1 MRRTNRTTGD
11 DLASILLVRS
21 CKLLVHE
28 TCHLLGME
36 HCIYLNCCMNG
47 SGHLEEDFEQS
58 MFLCPIDLKK
68 LALIVDFDLVERY
81 KQMREFFDKHN
92 APKESEWLTNV
103 INTLEDMRNNNSNAN
118 NSGSSTNNELVKCCS
133 SSS

>member
-1 MRRTNRTTGD
+1 MKILTTTKKIKRYDSKLVRSYNRLGAGKASN
-11 DLASILLVRS
+11 LASVLLVRS

-68 LALIVDFDLVERY
+68 LALIVDFDLVGRY
-81 KQMREFFDKHN
+81 KAMKLFFDKHK
-92 APKESEWLTNV
+92 AVKESKW
-103 INTLEDMRNNNSNAN
+103 LEDVILALEE
-118 NSGSSTNNELVKCCS
+118 NELS
-133 SSS
+133 